1 MAVEMFA
8 LVDCNSFYAS
18 CERVFRPDLR
28 ERPVVVLSNNDGCV
42 IAGSAEAKA
51 LGIRTGV
58 PLFQVRE
65 LIRKH
70 DVAVFSSN
78 YTLYG
83 DLSRRVMTTLMSL
96 VPTVEVYSIDEAFLD
111 LSMVPERQLLALGEQ
126 LRERVARW
134 VGLPVCVGI
143 APTKTLAKLANHH
156 AKRRGTG
163 VEVWAQPE
171 AWQVNLAQTPI
182 GDIWGVGRRLARR
195 LEALGI
201 QNGQAL
207 AALDPGW
214 VQRHFS
220 VVQARTV
227 RELNGEACLTLELQP
242 PPRQQV
248 IYSRS
253 FGQAVV
259 SLPPLRQAVNDY
271 TARAAEK
278 MRAEGL
284 LAGRISVWLRTAPMG
299 KPQQLWPDSL
309 SVGLPQACAD
319 TRELARQALRLLEQ
333 LWKPGLRY
341 GKVAVMLTELC
352 PAEQVQAGL
361 FDAAETERGKA
372 LMTVM
377 DGINRSG
384 KGRVWL
390 AGRGMKTGGECIWSM
405 RRAYLSPA
413 YTTRLSDLPRV
424 S

>member
-1 MAVEMFA
+1 MFA

-28 ERPVVVLSNNDGCV
+28 HAPVVVLSNNDGCV
-42 IAGSAEAKA
+42 VAGSAEAKA

-70 DVAVFSSN
+70 GVAVFSSN

-83 DLSRRVMTTLMSL
+83 DLSRRVMATLQSL

-111 LSMVPERQLLALGEQ
+111 LSMVPEQQLQALGEQ
-126 LRERVARW
+126 LRERVERW
-134 VGLPVCVGI
+134 VGVPVCVGV
-143 APTKTLAKLANHH
+143 APTKTLAKLANHY
-156 AKRRGTG
+156 AKRRGSG
-163 VEVWAQPE
+163 VEVWCAPHD
-171 AWQVNLAQTPI
+171 WRDSLAQTPP
-182 GDIWGVGRRLARR
+182 GDIWGVGRRLAAR
-195 LEALGI
+195 LADLGVN
-201 QNGQAL
+201 NGADL
-207 AALDPGW
+207 AALDYVW
-214 VQRHFS
+214 VRRHFS
-220 VVQARTV
+220 VVQARLV
-227 RELNGEACLTLELQP
+227 RELNGEPCLTLELQP
-242 PPRQQV
+242 PPRQQI

-278 MRAEGL
+278 MRGEGM

-299 KPQQLWPDSL
+299 KPQQLWPDSF
-309 SVGLPQACAD
+309 STGLPQASAD
-319 TRELARQALRLLEQ
+319 TRELARLAIQLLER
-333 LWKPGLRY
+333 LWKPGLHY
-341 GKVAVMLTELC
+341 GKVGVMLTELC
-352 PAEQVQAGL
+352 TAEHAQGGL
-361 FDAAETERGKA
+361 FEANQARQGEK

-377 DGINRSG
+377 DQINRSG

-390 AGRGMKTGGECIWSM
+390 AGRGMKAGEQCLWSM
-405 RRAYLSPA
+405 RRAHLSPA

-424 S
+424 G